1 MLRENQQLFLY
12 QVIHIYSESFLE
24 SLKLV
29 LITMVRILMTSE
41 KLAFLGFLE
50 IKVILKQIL

>member
-29 LITMVRILMTSE
+29 LITMVRILMMPE
-41 KLAFLGFLE
+41 KIGFASFLE
-50 IKVILKQIL
+50 IKVF